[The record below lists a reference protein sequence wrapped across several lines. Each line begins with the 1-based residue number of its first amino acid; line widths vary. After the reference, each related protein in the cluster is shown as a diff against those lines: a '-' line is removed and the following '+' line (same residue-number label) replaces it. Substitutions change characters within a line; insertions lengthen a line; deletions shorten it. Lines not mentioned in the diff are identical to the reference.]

1 MARDT
6 TDAKRPEDDEM
17 EADLTVV
24 ASHLD
29 DKTHAELRMLY
40 AESTETLRF
49 VKNHQWKTVGA
60 TLLTYLGLIFV
71 AGWTHAGPAMINKL
85 MAITILLATAVI
97 FTLVIY
103 QFWAH
108 NEASKIDSMNAYMSD
123 LFRRVRAVKS
133 RREGNIHRYTLLA
146 FMAVVVTL
154 GAAVVHFALERIAT
168 LPGAG

>member
-1 MARDT
+1 MARDK

-17 EADLTVV
+17 EDGLTVV

-71 AGWTHAGPAMINKL
+71 AGWTDAGPAMINKL

-103 QFWAH
+103 QFWSH
-108 NEASKIDSMNAYMSD
+108 NEAAKIDTMNPYMSD

-133 RREGNIHRYTLLA
+133 RREGNIHRYTLLV
-146 FMAVVVTL
+146 FMAIVVTL
-154 GAAVVHFALERIAT
+154 GAVVVHLALERIAT
-168 LPGAG
+168 LPPGG